1 MGKNIY
7 GLDLTDALVNVFHAG
22 TSVSGDG
29 ILTSGGRV
37 LAVTAKSDSFANARE
52 LIYKN
57 VEQIE
62 FEGMFFRKDIATG
75 L

>member
-7 GLDLTDALVNVFHAG
+7 GLDRTDALVNVFHAG
-22 TSVSGDG
+22 TSLSDDG

-57 VEQIE
+57 VGQIE
-62 FEGMFFRKDIATG
+62 FEGMFFRKDIAAG